1 MNKYEKMKIAG
12 IIIDETITVPIAILK
27 NELTGTV
34 FPIKLSKKDHKE
46 IVYMISENN
55 ENTTSLLKKMIKG
68 CGFDVERITLDMNVK
83 KDVVAKIK
91 IDKGVTLPP
100 SVIEMTVVEAISAAI
115 IFNMQIDV
123 SAKLIKEAS
132 FFKTKVTDEE
142 LLKMEFGGFFATS
155 MPPKELGDFLRK
167 KKETVQ

>member
-1 MNKYEKMKIAG
+1 MKKYEKMKIAG

-27 NELTGTV
+27 NESTGVV
-34 FPIKLSKKDHKE
+34 FPIKLSKKEHKE

-55 ENTTSLLKKMIKG
+55 EISTSLLKTIVSG
-68 CGFDVERITLDMNVK
+68 CGFNIKRIYLDMN
-83 KDVVAKIK
+83 KDKEISAKIK
-91 IDKGVTLPP
+91 IDKGADLPP
-100 SVIEMTVVEAISAAI
+100 SVIEMNVAAIISAAI

-123 SAKLIKEAS
+123 SSKLIKETS
-132 FFKTKVTDEE
+132 FFKTTVTDDE
-142 LLKMEFGGFFATS
+142 LLKMELGGFFSTS